1 MTGKQG
7 VKPRTPKGRFRRVR
21 KSHVVKG
28 ALHKQL
34 GYSLK
39 KNIPNGTLSKIN
51 KAPVGSKVK
60 IKGKSRVVTDLL
72 KKRVVFAY
80 DLERYPKVKS

>member
-1 MTGKQG
+1 MPGKS
-7 VKPRTPKGRFRRVR
+7 KPRTPKGRFRRVR
-21 KSHVVKG
+21 PSHVVKG

-39 KNIPNGTLSKIN
+39 KNIPKGTLNRIAKAKVGN
-51 KAPVGSKVK
+51 KVQ

-72 KKRVVFAY
+72 KKRAVFAY